1 MLCGSDRSGAAGLF
15 AVFRLAWM
23 VLVAVAGCLATAGC
37 TTSGMPTPDMP
48 SLNVSAF
55 SIGGSDVAGP
65 RTVAFDSID
74 GPPEPLFRKLVARL
88 GQEANARKIAMVSRE
103 QPAQYVVRGYLAAH
117 VQGQKT
123 TITWVWDVF
132 TAGHDR
138 VARFTGEVPG
148 AMSERAWAAADDAV
162 VARMAQEGMS
172 RLAAFLADSTGTG
185 RHVGVG
191 AGGNDG
197 LPAKVASMTELP

>member
-1 MLCGSDRSGAAGLF
+1 
-15 AVFRLAWM
+15 
-23 VLVAVAGCLATAGC
+23 
-37 TTSGMPTPDMP
+37 
-48 SLNVSAF
+48 
-55 SIGGSDVAGP
+55 
-65 RTVAFDSID
+65 
-74 GPPEPLFRKLVARL
+74 
-88 GQEANARKIAMVSRE
+88 MVSRE